1 MKKAILFFVCMLIP
15 LYAVK
20 VTRTG
25 TTAAGFLAIDVGARA
40 VGMGGAFVS
49 LASDATAMYWNSAGL
64 ARLTQLEAQFS
75 HTRWILDVSMNY
87 IAVAMPLGPIG
98 TIGVN
103 AAFLSMDEME
113 RTTVLEPDGTGEMF
127 DAGSYAFGLS
137 YAFNL
142 TDRFAVGCNLKYIM
156 ETIYHCNA
164 QGVAFDIGT
173 LFSTPLKGLELGMN
187 ISNYGTKMRMQGQ
200 DVLTQVDI
208 DPSVAG
214 NNPSINAHLATD
226 SYDLPL
232 IFQVGVSMDIL
243 EGLKKHGLLLA
254 IDAVHPNNDTES
266 LNLGAEY
273 VWNNMIALRGG
284 YKSLFRKDSQ
294 EGLSLG
300 IGFTS
305 DVVGITELV
314 IDYAY
319 RDFGILKEVQ
329 MFTIGMR
336 F

>member
-1 MKKAILFFVCMLIP
+1 MRKLIP
-15 LYAVK
+15 LVLCLLSPLYADG

-25 TTAAGFLAIDVGARA
+25 TTAAGFLSIDVGARA
-40 VGMGGAFVS
+40 VGMGGAYVS
-49 LASDATAMYWNSAGL
+49 VAGDASTMYWNSAGL
-64 ARLTQLEAQFS
+64 ARLTELEVQFS

-87 IAVAMPLGPIG
+87 AAVAIPLGRIG
-98 TIGVN
+98 TLGVN
-103 AAFLSMDEME
+103 AAFLSMEEME

-137 YAFNL
+137 YAFSL
-142 TDRFAVGCNLKYIM
+142 TDRFSVGCNLKYIT
-156 ETIYHCNA
+156 ETIYNCSA

-173 LFSTPLKGLELGMN
+173 LFTTPLPGLELGMN

-232 IFQVGVSMDIL
+232 LFQVGISMDIL
-243 EGLKKHGLLLA
+243 RKTEKHGLLLA

-266 LNLGAEY
+266 LNLGVEY
-273 VWNNMIALRGG
+273 IWNKMIALRGG
-284 YKSLFRKDSQ
+284 YKSLFRKDSE

-300 IGFTS
+300 LGFS
-305 DVVGITELV
+305 SAIVGTTKLI

>member
-1 MKKAILFFVCMLIP
+1 MRKAILLVLCLLSP
-15 LYAVK
+15 LYADEVS
-20 VTRTG
+20 RTG
-25 TTAAGFLAIDVGARA
+25 TTAAGFLSIDVGARA
-40 VGMGGAFVS
+40 VGMGSAF
-49 LASDATAMYWNSAGL
+49 ASIANDATAMYWNSAGL
-64 ARLTQLEAQFS
+64 ARLSELEAQFS

-87 IAVAMPLGPIG
+87 VAVAMPLGRIG

-103 AAFLSMDEME
+103 AVFLTMDEME
-113 RTTVLEPDGTGEMF
+113 RTTILEPDGTGEMF

-137 YAFNL
+137 YGLKL
-142 TDRFAVGCNLKYIM
+142 TDRFAVGCNLKYIT
-156 ETIYHCNA
+156 ETIYNCSA
-164 QGVAFDIGT
+164 QGVGFDIGT
-173 LFSTPLKGLELGMN
+173 LFTTPLPGLELGMN
-187 ISNYGTKMRMQGQ
+187 ISNYGTKMRMEGQ

-208 DPSVAG
+208 DPSIAG
-214 NNPSINAHLATD
+214 NNPSINAHLATAN
-226 SYDLPL
+226 YDLPL
-232 IFQVGVSMDIL
+232 IFQVGISMDVLRTID
-243 EGLKKHGLLLA
+243 KHGLLLA

-284 YKSLFRKDSQ
+284 YKALFRKDSQ

-300 IGFTS
+300 LGFS
-305 DVVGITELV
+305 SEVVGTTELV